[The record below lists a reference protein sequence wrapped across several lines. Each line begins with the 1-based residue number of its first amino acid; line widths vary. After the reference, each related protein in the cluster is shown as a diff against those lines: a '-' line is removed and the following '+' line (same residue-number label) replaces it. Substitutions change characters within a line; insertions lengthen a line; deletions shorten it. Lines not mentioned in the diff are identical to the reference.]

1 MTIWHSDWILTLALE
16 IERKFLVDD
25 DSWRALSVR
34 SEQLVDGL
42 LATSKG
48 RKVRVRIYGDR
59 ATIAIKTKK
68 TGAVRHEFEYEIPM
82 VDARHLITHECRGD
96 VVTKTRHYVPDHDL
110 TWEVDVYEGELAG
123 IVIAE
128 IELANSASAPRRPGW
143 VGREVTDD
151 PRYRKSD
158 LRRRKQVKSGRR
170 QTSTRRGA
178 EPVSVDPDGSAPFS
192 S

>member
-1 MTIWHSDWILTLALE
+1 MAFGLDLDLGARDRTKILGRRRFLARLERTIGAIGRRPA
-16 IERKFLVDD
+16 R
-25 DSWRALSVR
+25 
-34 SEQLVDGL
+34 
-42 LATSKG
+42 

-178 EPVSVDPDGSAPFS
+178 EPVSFDPDGSAPFS